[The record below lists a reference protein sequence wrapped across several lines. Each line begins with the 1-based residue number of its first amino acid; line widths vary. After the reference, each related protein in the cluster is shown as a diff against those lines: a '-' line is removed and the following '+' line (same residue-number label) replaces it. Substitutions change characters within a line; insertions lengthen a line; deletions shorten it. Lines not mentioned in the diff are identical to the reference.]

1 MQNKVITIVDC
12 FVSNKGIEENLKKSL
27 QLLKSQGHEILLVSN
42 TKINPEILEFT
53 DYHFYDSRNQL
64 FRKEYPGVSDVDFW
78 TDFGSFVV
86 HNIKSGVQKHGLSV
100 LINIFNCLHLA
111 KSLGYTH
118 FQRFETDDLFGP
130 ISLSWIKSVPE
141 LVESN
146 SRKGLFYTNPENYP
160 SDASFH
166 YFYCEID
173 YFLKSVPIIK
183 TEEDYEEYLIW
194 IQGNRDFR
202 IVEVFLYDF
211 VMKMAEQNQILIR
224 DGKTQMTHDFPD
236 TTWNTVSSSSNLQEK
251 YKGCLTGIYKV
262 FSQGV
267 QQDYFYLYSTN
278 FIDNSR
284 ARKIIVECQGGKYL
298 TVDHELNGYK
308 SWCYHQI
315 PSDVLKIRVFEA
327 DELLFEESLSETKD
341 YIELR

>member
-1 MQNKVITIVDC
+1 MCIRD
-12 FVSNKGIEENLKKSL
+12 
-27 QLLKSQGHEILLVSN
+27 
-42 TKINPEILEFT
+42 
-53 DYHFYDSRNQL
+53 
-64 FRKEYPGVSDVDFW
+64 
-78 TDFGSFVV
+78 
-86 HNIKSGVQKHGLSV
+86 
-100 LINIFNCLHLA
+100 
-111 KSLGYTH
+111 
-118 FQRFETDDLFGP
+118 RFETDDLFGP
-130 ISLSWIKSVPE
+130 VSLSWIKSVPE

-146 SRKGLFYTNPENYP
+146 SKRGLFYTNPENFP

-173 YFLKSVPIIK
+173 YFLESVPIIK
-183 TEEDYEEYLIW
+183 TEEDYEKYLMG

-211 VMKMAEQNQILIR
+211 VMKMTEQNQILIR
-224 DGKTQMTHDFPD
+224 DGKTQMTQDFPD

-262 FSQGV
+262 FSHDV

-284 ARKIIVECQGGKYL
+284 VRKIIVECQGGKYL
-298 TVDHELNGYK
+298 AVDHELNGHR

-315 PSDVLKIRVFEA
+315 PSDVLKIRVFES